1 MRCCTSVV
9 VVSLASFLVYVP
21 FPAVNPDTLRKTS
34 ASFISRWHLHQLP
47 CIGTR
52 ILVCDAKEQRSVC
65 AIAVLCI
72 PRSPFVGTQGKLGP
86 EARWTAGSWQLA
98 EPSFVS
104 ATVPGIRQPHGID
117 AAYLCSR
124 ESYV

>member
-1 MRCCTSVV
+1 MHC
-9 VVSLASFLVYVP
+9 
-21 FPAVNPDTLRKTS
+21 NPH
-34 ASFISRWHLHQLP
+34 ISQNIP
-47 CIGTR
+47 
-52 ILVCDAKEQRSVC
+52 VCDAKKQRSVC

-86 EARWTAGSWQLA
+86 EARWTAGTWQLA
-98 EPSFVS
+98 EPSFLS

-117 AAYLCSR
+117 AAYFCSR